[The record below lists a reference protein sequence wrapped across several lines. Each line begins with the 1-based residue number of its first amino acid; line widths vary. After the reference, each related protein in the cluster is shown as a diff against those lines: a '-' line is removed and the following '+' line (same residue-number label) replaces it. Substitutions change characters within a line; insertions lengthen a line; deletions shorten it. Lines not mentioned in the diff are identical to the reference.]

1 MHSLLPTLPA
11 HKLYLEKERIISN
24 TKKEL
29 IFYNSKSN
37 FEFNRK
43 KISSKLMKNNL
54 LISLL
59 RQQG

>member
-1 MHSLLPTLPA
+1 MHNLPPTLPG
-11 HKLYLEKERIISN
+11 HKQYLEKEHIISN

-37 FEFNRK
+37 FEFNGK
-43 KISSKLMKNNL
+43 KISSKSMKNKQ
-54 LISLL
+54 LISFL